1 MDPMAKL
8 VCTGN
13 ISLDGYIC
21 DESGGFDWSAPD
33 DEVHAF
39 LNDLE
44 RPIGTYLYGRRLYEV
59 MAYWE
64 TAGEQPG
71 LAPVAVDYAAVW
83 RAADKI
89 VYSATLDAAATA
101 RTRIERTFD
110 PRAVRELKLTAER
123 DVSIGGPT
131 LAAHAF
137 RAGLVDEV
145 VLFISPVAVG
155 GGTRFLPAGIRVE
168 LDLMRE
174 QRFGNGAVFLNYR
187 VKR

>member
-1 MDPMAKL
+1 MAKL

-39 LNDLE
+39 INDLE

-64 TAGEQPG
+64 TADAEPG
-71 LAPVAVDYAAVW
+71 LAPVAADYAAVW
-83 RAADKI
+83 RSADKI
-89 VYSATLDAAATA
+89 VYSATLGAATTS
-101 RTRIERTFD
+101 RTRIERIFD
-110 PRAVRELKLTAER
+110 PQEVRALKHAAER

-155 GGTRFLPAGIRVE
+155 GGTRFLPAGLR
-168 LDLMRE
+168 LDLKLMRE
-174 QRFGNGAVFLNYR
+174 HHFGNGTVFLRYR
-187 VKR
+187 VRR